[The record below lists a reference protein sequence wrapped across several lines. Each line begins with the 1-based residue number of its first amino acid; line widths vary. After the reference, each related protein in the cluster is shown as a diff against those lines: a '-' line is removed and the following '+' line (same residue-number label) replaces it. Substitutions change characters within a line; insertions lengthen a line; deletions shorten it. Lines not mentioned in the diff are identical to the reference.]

1 MHPIL
6 FKIPIF
12 GGLTIHT
19 YGALVAVG
27 FLAGIFYVTRE
38 GRRVG
43 EDPAV
48 ILDLTF
54 WLIIAAI
61 IGSRVYYVLTAEPGT
76 LLDDP
81 LTLVKIWRGGLV
93 FQGGVI
99 AAVLVGIWWVIRH
112 KLPVWIYMDI
122 YAPAIALGHFFGR
135 IGCTMSGCCYGRPA
149 LPGSWYA
156 ITFPPDI
163 GSYAPP
169 LIGLYPTQ
177 LMEAAGELIIFL
189 GLFLFRK
196 KKRFDGQLMA
206 IYMIVY
212 PLLRI
217 TVEFFRDVGTR
228 NFVFDGISVAQ
239 VAGVV
244 MIVFAVW
251 IWIYRGRR
259 QEGE

>member
-12 GGLTIHT
+12 GGLPIHT
-19 YGALVAVG
+19 YGALVAAA
-27 FLAGIFYVTRE
+27 FLAGIFYSTRE
-38 GRRVG
+38 ARRVG
-43 EDPAV
+43 EDPAI

-61 IGSRVYYVLTAEPGT
+61 IGSRVYYVLTAET
-76 LLDDP
+76 DAFFNDP
-81 LTLVKIWRGGLV
+81 LTIFKIWRGGLV

-99 AAVLVGIWWVIRH
+99 AAVIVGVWWVVRH
-112 KLPVWIYMDI
+112 KLPVWKYMDI

-135 IGCTMSGCCYGRPA
+135 IGCVMSGCCYGRPA
-149 LPGSWYA
+149 PVGSWYA
-156 ITFPPDI
+156 LTFPADV
-163 GSYAPP
+163 GSFAPP

-217 TVEFFRDVGTR
+217 TVEFFRGGDTR
-228 NFVFDGISVAQ
+228 KLIFDGISVAQ
-239 VAGVV
+239 VAGLA
-244 MIVFAVW
+244 MIAFAVW
-251 IWIYRGRR
+251 IWMKRAHKR
-259 QEGE
+259 EAL